1 MSPRTHRIR
10 RREFLRTAA
19 AATAGLVIVKPQ
31 SVRGAPANSAL
42 RVGLVGCG
50 GRGRFVCR
58 FFPEHTT
65 AKIVAIADPFK
76 DRVDRLRKELE
87 TSKNENIKKG
97 TALDEAHCFVGLDS
111 YKGVIE
117 SGVDV
122 VLVESPPYFHPLH
135 AAAAIDAGK
144 HVYIA
149 KPVAADVPGCT
160 SIMASAEKA
169 KSKGLSF
176 LVDFQT
182 RVTDFYI
189 EAARRV
195 HEGAIGDPVSG
206 QVYYVASRLSPQA
219 DPNDKSD
226 AARLRNWVFD
236 KILSGDIIV
245 EQNIHILDV
254 ANWFLQAHPIK
265 AVGTGG
271 RKARVDVGDCWDH
284 FIVTYGYPND
294 VLMDFSSA
302 QYTRGYDDL
311 CCRVYGKK
319 GTVDSHYGG
328 PVKITGDNPW
338 AGGLTTNI
346 YQDGAIANVKAFVAG
361 IEKGKPV
368 NTGARGAESTLTS
381 VLGRTAAYRGAM
393 VTWDEMMKENARLET
408 TLSI

>member
-1 MSPRTHRIR
+1 MGLKNMP
-10 RREFLRTAA
+10 RREFLKTAA
-19 AATAGLVIVKPQ
+19 AATAGLVIVKPE

-42 RVGLVGCG
+42 RIGVIGCG
-50 GRGRFVCR
+50 GRGRFVSR

-87 TSKNENIKKG
+87 SDKKTKSG
-97 TALDEAHCFVGLDS
+97 AALDDAHCFVGLDS

-117 SGVDV
+117 SGVDA

-135 AAAAIDAGK
+135 VAAVVDAGK

-149 KPVAADVPGCT
+149 KPVAVDAPGCQ
-160 SIMASAEKA
+160 SIIASAEKA
-169 KSKGLSF
+169 KTRNLSF

-182 RVTDFYI
+182 RATDFYI
-189 EAARRV
+189 EAAKRV
-195 HEGAIGDPVSG
+195 HEGAIGNPVSG
-206 QVYYVASRLSPQA
+206 HVYYIAGRLGAQA
-219 DPNDKSD
+219 DPKDKSD

-245 EQNIHILDV
+245 EQNVHVLDV
-254 ANWFLQAHPIK
+254 SNWFLQSHPIK
-265 AVGTGG
+265 ASGTGG

-284 FIVTYGYPND
+284 FVVTFWYPND

-311 CCRVYGKK
+311 CCRIYGNQ

-328 PVKITGDNPW
+328 SVKITGNSPW
-338 AGGLTTNI
+338 AGGETTAI
-346 YQDGAIANVKAFVAG
+346 YRDGAVANVKAFVEG
-361 IEKGKPV
+361 IETGKPV
-368 NTGARGAESTLTS
+368 NYGARGAESTLTAI
-381 VLGRTAAYRGAM
+381 LGRTAAYRGATI
-393 VTWDEMMKENARLET
+393 TWDEMMKENEKLET
-408 TLSI
+408 TLRI